1 VEIGVAQRPALGES
15 LCGDAFA
22 IVPCGRTTLVALA
35 DGLGHGPEAARAA
48 QTFCSHAESAAHA
61 PLAEIFASAD
71 RAVSGT
77 RGVAAALLRL
87 EPAGHFEFAG
97 VGNVVA
103 RVLGRAQAQPL
114 SVAGTIGRRTA
125 RRARCERFPVQP
137 GDVLV
142 MHTDGIAGHWDLEA
156 RHAATPELL
165 AQEILDLHGRSH
177 DDATCLVVRFDGEAL
192 AGPRGDGDGEG
203 AR

>member
-1 VEIGVAQRPALGES
+1 VVIGVAQRPAHGET

-22 IVPCGRTTLVALA
+22 IVPCGPTTLLALA

-48 QTFCSHAESAAHA
+48 RSFCSHAEGAAGA

-71 RAVSGT
+71 RAVAGT

-87 EPAGHFEFAG
+87 EPPCHFEFAG

-103 RVLGRAQAQPL
+103 RVLGRAQGQPL
-114 SVAGTIGRRTA
+114 SVAGTVGRRTA

-137 GDVLV
+137 GDLLV
-142 MHTDGIAGHWDLEA
+142 VHTDGIAGHWDLDA
-156 RHAATPELL
+156 RHAPAPARL
-165 AQEILDLHGRSH
+165 AREILDAHGRSH
-177 DDATCLVVRFDGEAL
+177 DDATCLVVSWDGEAL
-192 AGPRGDGDGEG
+192 SPTGCGAGG
-203 AR
+203 AP